1 MRSIDW
7 SKTAVGPVSEWSQ
20 ALRTTVGLL
29 LRNRFPLILWWG
41 PEFTQFY
48 NDTYRPILGDKHPRS
63 MGQPASECWSEIWH
77 VIGPMIEAPFSGLP
91 ATASNDLFLL
101 INRRGFVEETHFKVA
116 YSPVP
121 DDTVQPTG
129 IGGVLATVAETT
141 EQVYGE
147 RQLRTLRELGARAAE
162 AKTPEKA
169 CQAAAETLLGNDFDV
184 PFALFYL
191 IEPGGEQAR
200 LVASCGFEETGP
212 ANPVLIELDDEM
224 PWPLKSIV
232 QRGEIKVIS
241 DLSRKFGP
249 LPRGRWPDPPQSAI
263 MLPFT
268 TPDQPYAYGVLISG
282 LNPHR
287 ELNDGYRT
295 FFELAAGQVTTAIRN
310 ARAYQE
316 ERKRAEALAE
326 LDRAKTTFFS
336 NVSHEFR
343 TPLTLMLG
351 PLEDLLRADLPP
363 EERDE
368 VSLIHRNSLRLLKL
382 VNTLL
387 DFSRIEAGR
396 IQASYEATD
405 LAAYTAELAS
415 VFRSAMEKGGLS
427 LNVDCPA
434 LPEPVYVDREMW
446 EKIVLN
452 LLSNAFK
459 FTFEGEISVSLLW
472 CGDHVDLVVK
482 DTGTGIDPEEMPR
495 LFERFHRIKGARSR
509 SYEGTGIGLALVLE
523 LVKLHGGGIKAES
536 ISGKGTT
543 FTVTVPTGRAHLPSD
558 RIGAARTLSSTSTGA
573 ASYVEEALKWLPDG
587 ISSDSDL
594 AEDYQAYAPA
604 DGSRSRVLL
613 ADDNADM
620 RGYIHR
626 LLSEHYEVEAVAD
639 GGAALNA
646 ALRDPPDLVLTDIMM
661 PVMDGIGL
669 LKALREDFRTQSI
682 PVIFLSAR
690 AGEEAKAEGM
700 EAGADDYLVKPFSAR
715 ELMARVAAHIQ
726 MARIRREAAL
736 KERELRREL
745 EKELDER
752 KRAEKALRES
762 EAKLKSMAENVP
774 CVLMRF
780 DRQLRVVYLSKQS
793 DRYNPN
799 PVEQMIGRT
808 NREMGMPEHLCDLWD
823 AAIERV
829 FGTGNQEEL
838 EFEMAGPSGMRTFAL
853 TFAPEFGPDHEVR
866 YVLGV
871 SLDITERKKDEEALK
886 QSEERFYKVFS
897 ANPNAISI
905 SRFADGYIV
914 DVNEAYLHLFEFS
927 REDVIGRKSSELG
940 IFNFTNESERRVWLD
955 DIAKGKMRNYEM
967 HYRTK
972 TGRPLQVLLTTDIIT
987 IGNIDYI
994 IATIDD
1000 ITQRK
1005 QAEEALRQSEECFH
1019 RAFHSNPAALTI
1031 TRASDNLYVDVNESF
1046 SHLLEYSREEVV
1058 GHSTKELNLFPNY
1071 AEREEAVALTLEH
1084 GYVRNREMD
1093 VRTRTGK
1100 ILRVLFSLETV
1111 NINQEKHI
1119 LATFIDITE
1128 RKQIENALKVSEG
1141 RYKLLFEN
1149 ANDGIVLH
1157 RVTSEGIP
1165 CDIMQTNEV
1174 ICRMLGYTK
1183 EEMIRLKPMDIQI
1196 ECLEEVDEELQKIL
1210 SHEKDI
1216 LFERHLIA
1224 KDGRIIPVEFHTS
1237 VLDLQGSTA
1246 AISIIRDITERK
1258 QAEEERQRLAQELA
1272 DRIAELQAVLNSA
1285 PVAVWI
1291 AHDPQCLKITGNV
1304 YADQILQAPQGG
1316 NVSRSALPGEAA
1328 IFYRVFR
1335 EGVELKPEEMP
1346 AQVATATGMP
1356 IIGDELE
1363 LVFPDGRSVYLMESA
1378 VPLFDAAGRVR
1389 GAIIAGADVTRI
1401 KLAERALQE
1410 SKERLAIELAD
1421 TRLLQG
1427 ISSELI
1433 EQDQIE
1439 NLYERITDAAVTIM
1453 RSDFASLQMLYPE
1466 RGNGGEL
1473 HLLAFRGFTPQAA
1486 KFWEWVSTDSESTCG
1501 IALHTGKRVMAQDI
1515 ESCDFIAGS
1524 EDLATY
1530 RQTGIRAVQTTPLL
1544 SRTGKLVGMIS
1555 THWSNPYEPS
1565 ERDLRLLDILAR
1577 QAADLLEYK
1586 QAEEELRRSRDELEQ
1601 RVAERTADLTKAN
1614 VELTKAKEAA
1624 EAAVEAKAA
1633 FLANMS
1639 HELRTPMNAVIGF
1652 SSLLLDDS
1660 LTPDQQ
1666 DYMERIRIGG
1676 ESLLAIINDILDFSK
1691 MEKKKVELEHQPL
1704 SLRSLVEGSLSMVAV
1719 HAGDKGLNLSVTIS
1733 YGTPDTLIGD
1743 PGRLRQIL
1751 INLLSNAVKFTDVGE
1766 VSVSVSSKALEDNR
1780 HQILFAVRDTGI
1792 GIPKDKMDQLFLPFS
1807 QVEASISSQ
1816 RGGTGLGLAISK
1828 RLVELMG
1835 GRIWADSTPGKGS
1848 TFSFTIEA
1856 EAAPDEIADSRIP
1869 ENAAY
1874 ENLAEKNPLRILV
1887 AEDVPSNQKVLVEM
1901 LRRMGYRA
1909 DMAADGREVLQAL
1922 KLLPYDLILMDIQMP
1937 EMDGIAAAREIRK
1950 LWPNKGPKI
1959 IAITAYAL
1967 DGDRE
1972 KCLKAGMDDYIA
1984 KPVQKEELALV
1995 LKRWARK
2002 GL

>member
-1 MRSIDW
+1 MGALMRSIDW

-434 LPEPVYVDREMW
+434 LPEPIYVDREMW

-459 FTFEGEISVSLLW
+459 FTFEGDISVSLLW

-639 GGAALNA
+639 GSAALNA

-914 DVNEAYLHLFEFS
+914 DVNEAYLRLFGFS

-940 IFNFTNESERRVWLD
+940 IFNFTNEAERRVWLD
-955 DIAKGKMRNYEM
+955 DIAKGKMHNYEM

-987 IGNIDYI
+987 VDNIDYI
-994 IATIDD
+994 IATIVD
-1000 ITQRK
+1000 ITERK
-1005 QAEEALRQSEECFH
+1005 QAEEALQEREECFH
-1019 RAFHSNPAALTI
+1019 KAFHSNPAALTI

-1046 SHLLEYSREEVV
+1046 LCLLEYSREEVV

-1128 RKQIENALKVSEG
+1128 RKQMENALKDSEG

-1165 CDIMQTNEV
+1165 CDIIQTNEV

-1196 ECLEEVDEELQKIL
+1196 ECLEEVDEVLQKIL
-1210 SHEKDI
+1210 SHEKNI

-1272 DRIAELQAVLNSA
+1272 DRASELQAVLDAA

-1291 AHDPQCLKITGNV
+1291 AHDPQCQKITGNA

-1316 NVSRSALPGEAA
+1316 NVSRSALPGDADVS
-1328 IFYRVFR
+1328 YRVFR
-1335 EGVELKPEEMP
+1335 KDVELKPEEMP
-1346 AQVATATGMP
+1346 AQVATATGRSVM
-1356 IIGDELE
+1356 GDELE
-1363 LVFPDGRSVYLMESA
+1363 LLFQDGRSVQLIESA
-1378 VPLFDAAGRVR
+1378 VPLFDAEGQVR
-1389 GAIIAGADVTRI
+1389 GAVIAGSDVTQI
-1401 KLAERALQE
+1401 KLAEEALQ
-1410 SKERLAIELAD
+1410 K
-1421 TRLLQG
+1421 
-1427 ISSELI
+1427 
-1433 EQDQIE
+1433 
-1439 NLYERITDAAVTIM
+1439 
-1453 RSDFASLQMLYPE
+1453 
-1466 RGNGGEL
+1466 
-1473 HLLAFRGFTPQAA
+1473 A
-1486 KFWEWVSTDSESTCG
+1486 K
-1501 IALHTGKRVMAQDI
+1501 
-1515 ESCDFIAGS
+1515 
-1524 EDLATY
+1524 
-1530 RQTGIRAVQTTPLL
+1530 
-1544 SRTGKLVGMIS
+1544 
-1555 THWSNPYEPS
+1555 
-1565 ERDLRLLDILAR
+1565 
-1577 QAADLLEYK
+1577 
-1586 QAEEELRRSRDELEQ
+1586 DELEL
-1601 RVAERTADLTKAN
+1601 RVLERTEELSLAKEGLEVIN
-1614 VELTKAKEAA
+1614 EELQVELEQHQKLEMELTRAKEAA

-1751 INLLSNAVKFTDVGE
+1751 INLLSNAVKFTDVGG

-1792 GIPKDKMDQLFLPFS
+1792 GIPKDKMDQLFWPFS